1 MVKLEA
7 DGVWVTLKETI
18 ASHHEEVFACL
29 TTEAGLI
36 RWFPV
41 ACEIDL
47 RTGGSMKLSW
57 DAKFRRTLT
66 IPILRYDPAGEVSW
80 GWHPGVSDDVV
91 PIHWTVTPDVEDGA
105 RVIHRH
111 GPFRNDSEH
120 LLELAND
127 AESWRWYMCNLRTV
141 LEARVD
147 MRAERPL

>member
-1 MVKLEA
+1 MVRLEN

-18 ASHHEEVFACL
+18 AAHHEEVFACL

-41 ACEIDL
+41 ACQVEL
-47 RTGGSMKLSW
+47 RTGGQMKLAF
-57 DAKFRRTLT
+57 DAKFRRPLT
-66 IPILRYDPAGEVSW
+66 IPILEYHEDGRVSW
-80 GWHPGVSDDVV
+80 GWYPGIGDEMV
-91 PIHWTVTPDVEDGA
+91 PIHWTVTPEVEQGA

-111 GPFRNDSEH
+111 GPFRNDTEH
-120 LLELAND
+120 LIELAND

-147 MRAERPL
+147 MRHERPL